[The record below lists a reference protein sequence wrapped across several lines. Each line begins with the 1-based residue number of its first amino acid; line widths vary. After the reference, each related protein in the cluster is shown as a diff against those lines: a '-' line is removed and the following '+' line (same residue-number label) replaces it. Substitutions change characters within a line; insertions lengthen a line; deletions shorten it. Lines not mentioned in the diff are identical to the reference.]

1 MSEPI
6 SQSKRLPEWAAYA
19 REKLSLR
26 QPAMRA
32 SAITFGSYGASQFLR
47 LASNLIL
54 TRLLHPEAFGLM
66 VIVNVVI
73 QGIHMFSDMGIGPSI
88 IQNPRGEEPVFLR
101 TAWTLQIIRSVLLY
115 IAVLALTVPIAHWY
129 DETQLIYV
137 LPVVALNI
145 IIDAF
150 CSTQVGVLQRHLE
163 VGRIAIIN
171 LGSYIITVVAMIA
184 GAFVSQSVW
193 PLVVGSL
200 VGSLTATALSHT
212 ILGGEGMRFQLD
224 REVMRLTYKF
234 GRWIFFSSIL
244 TFFAGQLDRIVL
256 AKYLPLA
263 ELGMYSIAFM
273 LSQVMAQLVGQIS
286 RTVLFPV
293 FARSAELGD
302 AELRRK
308 TIRFRMAM
316 SAVSFPPLWGLILL
330 GPEIIGVLYD
340 HRYDQAG
347 WMLQFLG
354 VGAILQCLFVPME
367 TVLMASGNSFGHMTM
382 QGVKLVSLV
391 GCMAVGGHYY
401 GSTGIIIGFVA
412 ANALHYPALAAMV
425 APRRAWFPAFDFG
438 VVALSAGALA
448 LGFYL
453 KSVVLA
459 LL

>member
-1 MSEPI
+1 MSESLPI
-6 SQSKRLPEWAAYA
+6 PRTPAAFAAWAWQSLQ
-19 REKLSLR
+19 

-32 SAITFGSYGASQFLR
+32 SVFTFGSYGASQFLR

-54 TRLLHPEAFGLM
+54 TRLLLPEAFGLM

-101 TAWTLQIIRSVLLY
+101 TAWTLQIIRSLMLY
-115 IAVLALTVPIAHWY
+115 VAAIALTYPIAHWY
-129 DETQLIYV
+129 EEPQLVYV

-150 CSTQVGVLQRHLE
+150 CSTQVGVKQRHLE
-163 VGRIAIIN
+163 IGSIAFIN
-171 LGSYIITVVAMIA
+171 LGSYALTVMVMIA
-184 GAFVSQSVW
+184 GAFISQSVW
-193 PLVVGSL
+193 PLVIGSL
-200 VGSLTATALSHT
+200 AGSVAATALTHT
-212 ILGGEGMRFQLD
+212 ILGGVRMRFQLD
-224 REVMRLTYKF
+224 REVLRQTYRF

-244 TFFAGQLDRIVL
+244 TFFTGQLDRIVL
-256 AKYLPLA
+256 AKFMGLA

-273 LSQVMAQLVGQIS
+273 LSQVMAQLVAQIS

-302 AELRRK
+302 AALRRQ
-308 TIRFRMAM
+308 TFRFRAVMA
-316 SAVSFPPLWGLILL
+316 AGAIPPLCALILL
-330 GPEIIGVLYD
+330 GPEIIGILYD

-354 VGAILQCLFVPME
+354 LGAILQCLLIPME
-367 TVLMASGNSFGHMTM
+367 TVLMAAGNSFGHMNL
-382 QGVKLVSLV
+382 QAIKLVVLIGS
-391 GCMAVGGHYY
+391 MALGGFYY
-401 GSTGIIIGFVA
+401 GATGIIVGFVC

-438 VVALSAGALA
+438 VVAASAAVLA

-453 KSVVLA
+453 KSLVMAA
-459 LL
+459 L